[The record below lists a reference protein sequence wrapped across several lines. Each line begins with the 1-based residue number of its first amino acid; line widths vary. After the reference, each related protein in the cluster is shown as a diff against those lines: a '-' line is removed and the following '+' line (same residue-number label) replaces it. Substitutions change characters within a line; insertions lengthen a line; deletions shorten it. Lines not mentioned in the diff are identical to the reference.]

1 MDIILGTFK
10 IPITVCL
17 EGEQRREAQR
27 LLNQHYLQDDECN
40 TTIDGKYV
48 SKYPEFEK
56 IHPEFIEAHYAVCRS
71 YIGQTIDIEL
81 LSNGR
86 LRIKTVNL

>member
-1 MDIILGTFK
+1 MEPVVLGTFK
-10 IPITVCL
+10 MPITIRL

-27 LLNQHYLQDDECN
+27 LLNLYYLQDEECN
-40 TTIDGKYV
+40 EYKDNKLV

-56 IHPEFIEAHYAVCRS
+56 AHPEFVEAHYAVCRS
-71 YIGQTIDIEL
+71 YSNTIEVEL

-86 LRIKTVNL
+86 LRIKKL

>member
-1 MDIILGTFK
+1 MNPIVLHTFK
-10 IPITVCL
+10 MPITVCL

-56 IHPEFIEAHYAVCRS
+56 AHPEFAESHYAVCHS
-71 YIGQTIDIEL
+71 YLNSIEVEL

-86 LRIKTVNL
+86 LRIKKL